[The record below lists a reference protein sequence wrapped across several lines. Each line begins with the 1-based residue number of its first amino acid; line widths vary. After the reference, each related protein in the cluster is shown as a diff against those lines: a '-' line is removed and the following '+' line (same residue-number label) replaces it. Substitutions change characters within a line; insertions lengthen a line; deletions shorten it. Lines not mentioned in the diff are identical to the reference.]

1 MKLRDVQTHPTHL
14 TFPAFPFLDMS
25 ETAESIPLTEQEN
38 PRTAQIS
45 SLATEEILR
54 LMNEED
60 ARVANA
66 VGQVLTD
73 VTRAVEVIVDRL
85 RAGGRLFYLGTGTSG
100 RLGVLDAAEIPP
112 TFGVS
117 PEMIQAIIAGG
128 YEACYRAVEASEDDA
143 AAGARDLDARGFAK
157 QDVLVGIAA
166 SGRTPYTVGAVRHA
180 RELGAFTVA
189 ITCAPDSPITTS
201 AEVSIVPVVGPEV
214 IAGSTRLKAGTAQK
228 LVLNMISTATMIR
241 LGYVTGNRMT
251 NVQTRNVKL
260 RARAERILVAEA
272 GLDEKS
278 ASKTLDAAEGNL
290 PVALVIAITGCDP
303 AAAREALAASSGV
316 VLKAVEVLRG

>member
-1 MKLRDVQTHPTHL
+1 
-14 TFPAFPFLDMS
+14 MS
-25 ETAESIPLTEQEN
+25 EAAEPIPLTEQEN
-38 PRTAQIS
+38 PSTTQVS
-45 SLATEEILR
+45 SLTTEEILR
-54 LMNEED
+54 LMNDED
-60 ARVANA
+60 ARVADA
-66 VGQVLTD
+66 VAQVLPG
-73 VTRAVEVIVDRL
+73 VTRAVEVIVERL

-117 PEMIQAIIAGG
+117 PEVIQAIIAGG

-143 AAGARDLDARGFAK
+143 SAGARDLDARGFTK

-166 SGRTPYTVGAVRHA
+166 SGRTPYTVGAVKHA
-180 RELGAFTVA
+180 RVVGAFTIA
-189 ITCAPDSPITTS
+189 ITCVPDSAITAA

-260 RARAERILVAEA
+260 RARAIRILMAEA
-272 GLDEKS
+272 GVDEKS
-278 ASKTLDAAEGNL
+278 ASKTLDTAEGDL
-290 PVALVIAITGCDP
+290 PLALVIAFTGCGP
-303 AAAREALAASSGV
+303 LEAKRALADSSGV
-316 VLKAVEVLRG
+316 VAKAVEALRKKE